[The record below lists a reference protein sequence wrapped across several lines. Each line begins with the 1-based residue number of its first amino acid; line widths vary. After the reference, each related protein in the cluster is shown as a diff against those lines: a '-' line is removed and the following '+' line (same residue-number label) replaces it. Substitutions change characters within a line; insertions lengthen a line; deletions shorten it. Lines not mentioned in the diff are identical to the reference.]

1 MPHRQGIFAN
11 ITLIFH
17 FVICDLCGLP
27 IQKGEKFR
35 FIKQE
40 YGGESYCEHIRCPQA
55 NAVVTVRPDDPLL
68 PKVKPTFALNMA

>member
-1 MPHRQGIFAN
+1 MHE
-11 ITLIFH
+11 
-17 FVICDLCGLP
+17 VIHTASRTIPCDLCGLL

-68 PKVKPTFALNMA
+68 PKVKPTLALNMA

>member
-1 MPHRQGIFAN
+1 MHE
-11 ITLIFH
+11 
-17 FVICDLCGLP
+17 VIRTASRTIPFDLCGLP

-40 YGGESYCEHIRCPQA
+40 YGVESYCEHICCPQA

-68 PKVKPTFALNMA
+68 PKVKPTLALNMA